1 MEKKKIKILEHA
13 FASSAGA
20 YYNINLTKNKVPG
33 TMYQVIDDKEY
44 SLNEQMG
51 LPKNASFS
59 EVVAYWEKCLD
70 SKEQEAYYHFF
81 SIENLLKKYASGEKH
96 VSLKYWTKSAIF
108 EPMLA
113 HQHIIMYKDENSGD
127 VLVITYVLDLTQEY
141 KEKQYKKALEEKQK
155 KLEEALEEAKKVNMY
170 REIQAAVVT
179 VDDILNK
186 LAIFDKITTEDELNL
201 ALPDL
206 LASLGRYSMSDRAYI
221 FTWSKNNYLSL
232 KMAHEWCDKGVLS
245 TINSM
250 QDVKLRD
257 IPNWALKL
265 NNGEAIVSS
274 NWDED
279 KNKYPRE
286 YELFAGQN
294 IQSLIVIPIFA
305 NQKLNGFIGFD
316 NPAQNKVALSI
327 RLLSSIGGHIGSLKE
342 NFYMIQELEKKQE
355 SLKKSYDEIKKE
367 NDILDALSIDYTS
380 VYYCDLI
387 EDTMTVLKQVDDTN
401 ASLIDQVILKEKDS
415 FSYRIQYYF
424 DHFVIKEPAPDFVYK
439 LSPQY
444 LKEYLTNHER
454 FAYRFRTYPNPAAK
468 QYFEVQIVRLMKSSG
483 FKIVMG
489 YRYIDDILAEQE
501 K

>member
-1 MEKKKIKILEHA
+1 
-13 FASSAGA
+13 
-20 YYNINLTKNKVPG
+20 
-33 TMYQVIDDKEY
+33 
-44 SLNEQMG
+44 
-51 LPKNASFS
+51 
-59 EVVAYWEKCLD
+59 
-70 SKEQEAYYHFF
+70 
-81 SIENLLKKYASGEKH
+81 
-96 VSLKYWTKSAIF
+96 
-108 EPMLA
+108 
-113 HQHIIMYKDENSGD
+113 
-127 VLVITYVLDLTQEY
+127 
-141 KEKQYKKALEEKQK
+141 
-155 KLEEALEEAKKVNMY
+155 
-170 REIQAAVVT
+170 
-179 VDDILNK
+179 
-186 LAIFDKITTEDELNL
+186 
-201 ALPDL
+201 
-206 LASLGRYSMSDRAYI
+206 
-221 FTWSKNNYLSL
+221 
-232 KMAHEWCDKGVLS
+232 
-245 TINSM
+245 M

-316 NPAQNKVALSI
+316 NPAQNKVALYI

-401 ASLIDQVILKEKDS
+401 ASLIDQVILKEKD
-415 FSYRIQYYF
+415 FYSYRIQYYF
-424 DHFVIKEPAPDFVYK
+424 DHFVIKESAPDFVYK

-454 FAYRFRTYPNPAAK
+454 FAYRFRTYPNPAGK
-468 QYFEVQIVRLMKSSG
+468 QYFEAQIVRLIKSSG